1 MNTEVR
7 VGMKEDNLILKKGF
21 DFAVRIVNAY
31 RYLQNDKKEYVL
43 SKQLLRSG
51 TSIGANIHEAQAG
64 QSKKDFIAKMSIA
77 GKEARETK
85 YWIELLIKT
94 DYFSSE
100 NASSTSLLS
109 DIDEIIRLL
118 TRIIKTAQENS

>member
-1 MNTEVR
+1 
-7 VGMKEDNLILKKGF
+7 MKEDNLILKKGF

-31 RYLQNDKKEYVL
+31 RYLQTDKKEYVL